1 MCGVSAPWELQSGE
15 GLWADW
21 GGLWGLLGLVVNV
34 YFSVSNPPPGP
45 RESWGPQAGHPRQRE
60 GQCKGPEAGLILRA
74 DPFSVLR
81 PLPLQSARSLACS
94 GC

>member
-1 MCGVSAPWELQSGE
+1 MWGVSDLGAPVWGGALGR
-15 GLWADW
+15 L
-21 GGLWGLLGLVVNV
+21 GGLWGLLGLVVNI
-34 YFSVSNPPPGP
+34 YFSVSNSPPGP
-45 RESWGPQAGHPRQRE
+45 RESWGPQTGHPKQRE